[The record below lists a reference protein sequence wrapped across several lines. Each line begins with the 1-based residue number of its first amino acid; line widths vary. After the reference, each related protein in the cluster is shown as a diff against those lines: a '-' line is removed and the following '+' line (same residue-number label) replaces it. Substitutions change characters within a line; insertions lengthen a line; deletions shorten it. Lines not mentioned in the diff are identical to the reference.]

1 MTGTFALFDIQNF
14 LTPLKRVLPPML
26 VVVVAAIATPWPAFA
41 IGAAAIAMSLLA
53 ANPFAADER
62 GRLDTLYS
70 TLPVSR
76 RSVVVG
82 RYLALLAVYAVVAV
96 LATVVAIV
104 VPLVRGEEV
113 DYSVLLPVNLVSLVI
128 FSVALAVQLPFFF
141 SLGFTRARPMMY
153 LPVAV
158 LIGAFYLASQT
169 GLLDRVDPAAVA
181 SGNPAVLALVGVGGS
196 LVALVVS
203 AVVSIARYGRRPL

>member
-1 MTGTFALFDIQNF
+1 MTGTFAVFDIRNF
-14 LTPLKRVLPPML
+14 FSPTKRVLPPL
-26 VVVVAAIATPWPAFA
+26 LLVVVAAVVTPWPAFA
-41 IGAAAIAMSLLA
+41 IGTAAIAMSLLA

-76 RSVVVG
+76 RGVVVG
-82 RYLALLAVYAVVAV
+82 RYLALLAVYVLVAA

-104 VPLVRGEEV
+104 VPLVRGGEIAFE
-113 DYSVLLPVNLVSLVI
+113 LLAPVN
-128 FSVALAVQLPFFF
+128 VASFVVFCVAVAVQLPFFF
-141 SLGFTRARPMMY
+141 GLGFTRARPMMY
-153 LPVAV
+153 LPIAV

-169 GLLDRVDPAAVA
+169 GLLDRVDPLAVA
-181 SGNPAVLALVGVGGS
+181 SANPVGLAFAGVGGA

-203 AVVSIARYGRRPL
+203 AAVSVSRYGRRSL